1 MNNVKFRK
9 IKKEIRILGIDDGP
23 FNFRKDK
30 KAIIIGVVFRGGSLI
45 DGVMKRE
52 VDVDGMNITQTI
64 IDMLKTTRHKDLRV
78 VMLNGITYAGFNI
91 VDIKKIFK
99 ETNMPVIVVVRK
111 LPDLERIRNALKNFA
126 DFEERWRLIKD
137 AGKPRKVKVKSVDGR
152 QGFVYIQK
160 CGVNLK
166 DAKEIVKI
174 STTRG
179 LVPEPIRI
187 AHLIASGIV
196 LGESHGD
203 A

>member
-30 KAIIIGVVFRGGSLI
+30 KAIIIGVMFRGGSLI

-52 VDVDGMNITQTI
+52 VYVDGMNITQTI